1 MEYEIFLIRRKN
13 EVMKRLLTLL
23 FLAFAFVG
31 RSQTV
36 LRFEALDQTTK
47 DPISRLMIVPIV
59 NGKYAEEFYTDLD
72 GEAYLTVNNTDTV
85 RFHFEHV
92 AYEVKNA
99 PETKVYDYKDTITIK
114 LKLIWTRTRDLRE
127 VEIRAPGVPD
137 TVYQSERL
145 SVCDFEFLPNGK
157 MLLLTYPKNY
167 KRGTELLYYDPYT
180 GPFEIPTKEKPLELV
195 RDFRGN
201 PHVVSEKDVMGIT
214 NYNEKIQLSHIDK
227 AYYMSY
233 IAPIVDSNTSRYFFS
248 NYNSLY
254 PAFDYF
260 TYSFVDSSYRKIA
273 QIEDEFMMEL
283 YRSEYKW
290 VDIRTKIWAKEKEFE
305 TGIDAEVWVGAT
317 YFTQS
322 IYYKEVY
329 APMFSRNDTVFVF
342 DHYKNLMFRYDAK
355 GDLMDSV
362 SIYYHLRPK
371 ESGWKKLL
379 LQDQV
384 TGQIYIVYENAGK
397 TTLQHF
403 DSATGK
409 LGEIIPLYFRYADNI
424 IIRDNYIYYV
434 YRPFESL
441 QKKYLYKEKMAI
453 NYPEAITFRNQKPY

>member
-1 MEYEIFLIRRKN
+1 M
-13 EVMKRLLTLL
+13 
-23 FLAFAFVG
+23 
-31 RSQTV
+31 
-36 LRFEALDQTTK
+36 DQTTK
-47 DPISRLMIVPIV
+47 DPVSRLMIVPIV
-59 NGKYAEEFYTDLD
+59 NGKYTEESYTNLS
-72 GEAYLTVNNTDTV
+72 GIAHITVGSADTV
-85 RFHFEHV
+85 KFHFDHA
-92 AYEVKNA
+92 AYEVRNAPDARVYKNA
-99 PETKVYDYKDTITIK
+99 DTITIK
-114 LKLIWTRTRDLRE
+114 LKLAWARVLRE
-127 VEIRAPGVPD
+127 VEILAPGVPD
-137 TVYQSERL
+137 TVYHSERL
-145 SVCDFEFLPNGK
+145 SVYDFDFLPDGK

-167 KRGTELLYYDPYT
+167 KKGTELLYFEEYNSS
-180 GPFEIPTKEKPLELV
+180 FEIPTKEKPLEII

-201 PHVVSEKDVMGIT
+201 PHVVSENNVMGIS
-214 NYNEKIQLSHIDK
+214 NYGGKVQLSNIDK

-233 IAPIVDSNTSRYFFS
+233 IAPIVDSNTSRFFFS
-248 NYNSLY
+248 NYNELY

-260 TYSFVDSSYRKIA
+260 TYNFVDSSYKKIA

-322 IYYKEVY
+322 LYYKEVY

-342 DHYKNLMFRYDAK
+342 DHYKNLMFRYDNK
-355 GDLMDSV
+355 GDLMDSLP
-362 SIYYHLRPK
+362 IYYHLRPK

-384 TGQIYIVYENAGK
+384 TGQVYVVYENAGK

-403 DSATGK
+403 DCVTGE
-409 LGEIIPLYFRYADNI
+409 LGEIIPLSFRYADNI
-424 IIRDNYIYYV
+424 VLRDNFIYYI

-441 QKKYLYKEKMAI
+441 QKKFLYKEKMAI
-453 NYPEAITFRNQKPY
+453 TYPESTTFKNQKPY